1 MTLQHFFKYYFFE
14 RVEKYFTIMKKFHI
28 VKNITSIMIMI
39 SSPSQK
45 QLFCHVY
52 DTFIFIK
59 EIISIFFTKLNL
71 TTFAF
76 ESSF

>member
-1 MTLQHFFKYYFFE
+1 MMTLQHFFKYYFFE

-28 VKNITSIMIMI
+28 VKNITSIMIMT
-39 SSPSQK
+39 K
-45 QLFCHVY
+45 RLFCHVY